1 MPEPAPNSELLQSLG
16 HLIRGLSAIFWG
28 LPLTL
33 IVCAQSVLSDWLR
46 PLGIIGPLVMTS
58 VLLYGLLQLGHF
70 QKQERIWVAAL
81 DRAKFL
87 AITNIGLAP
96 FLFWWHRVPGE
107 RVFFAAALI
116 FFGTSLLFLYA
127 LNHVLH
133 RLTAML
139 PDEGL
144 REETKFFTNL
154 NRAMLVTIVMF
165 IVGLSTLLR
174 ISFLPDPILGIL
186 DILEQER
193 RWIVTFLLLL
203 PVAMTMALTW
213 KIKDAVF
220 FSVFGKKP

>member
-1 MPEPAPNSELLQSLG
+1 MNAPAPNSELLQSLG
-16 HLIRGLSAIFWG
+16 HLIRGLSALFWG

-58 VLLYGLLQLGHF
+58 VLFYGLAQLSHF

-81 DRAKFL
+81 DRGKFL

-96 FLFWWHRVPGE
+96 FLFWWHRLPGE
-107 RVFFAAALI
+107 RVFLAASLLFFA
-116 FFGTSLLFLYA
+116 TSLLFLYA
-127 LNHVLH
+127 LNHILH

-154 NRAMLVTIVMF
+154 NRAMLVTIVAF
-165 IVGLSTLLR
+165 IAGLSALQRLA
-174 ISFLPDPILGIL
+174 FLPGPILGIL

-203 PVAMTMALTW
+203 PVAMTMALIW